1 MKFTVH
7 KSILMNALTPAMG
20 TVSNKNTITSI
31 EGVLIETLDSG
42 LIQISTYDMNKGV
55 RATFEPSSIEREG
68 KFIINA
74 QRLYQTV
81 RVLPNEE
88 ITIDINDKLNCEISS
103 GKASFSIFA
112 SKGEDFP
119 NLPELVSD
127 KGFEISSKTLKN
139 IIGKVSHSIAV
150 QDNRAMLMGAFF
162 KIDKE
167 GMEVVSCD
175 SYTLSKCNIKC
186 EINAVSNSNED
197 IDCKFIIPGHAL
209 NELVK
214 ILPDGEDDKCLFYL
228 SRKHAI
234 INCDNIIFFTRT
246 IDSDY
251 IDYNRIIPKENDI
264 IVNVNR
270 ERILSGLERVNIIA
284 EEKIQGSGR
293 SYVKISVED
302 DFITLS
308 SASVNGKVTDEM
320 DCVHTGSNIEIG
332 FNCRYLIN
340 SIRVAEG
347 ENIKITLKSPTQ
359 AITIEKTEEDGE
371 FNYFYMVLPV
381 RMNEQNNAN

>member
-1 MKFTVH
+1 MKFKVQ
-7 KSILMNALTPAMG
+7 KSDFMNVLTPAMG

-55 RATFEPSSIEREG
+55 RATFAPIEIEREG
-68 KFIINA
+68 KYIINA

-81 RVLPNEE
+81 RVLPDDEL
-88 ITIDINDKLNCEISS
+88 TIDINEKLNCEISC

-119 NLPELVSD
+119 NLPDLISD
-127 KGFEISSKTLKN
+127 RGFEVSSATLKKV
-139 IIGKVSHSIAV
+139 IGKVSHSIAV
-150 QDNRAMLMGAFF
+150 QDNRAMLMGAYF
-162 KIDKE
+162 KINNE

-175 SYTLSKCNIKC
+175 SFSLSKCNISC
-186 EINAVSNSNED
+186 EVNSVTDANGAVDYS
-197 IDCKFIIPGHAL
+197 FIMPGHAL
-209 NELVK
+209 AELSK
-214 ILPDGEDDKCLFYL
+214 ILPDDEEYKCVFYL

-234 INCDNIIFFTRT
+234 IKCDDIVFFTRT

-264 IVNVNR
+264 FITVNR
-270 ERILSGLERVNIIA
+270 ERMLSGLERNNIIA

-293 SYVKISVED
+293 SYVKIKVEE
-302 DFITLS
+302 DFLVLS
-308 SASVNGKVTDEM
+308 SSSVNGKVFDEL
-320 DCVHTGSNIEIG
+320 DCTHEGNDIEIG

-340 SIRVAEG
+340 SIKAAEG
-347 ENIKITLKSPTQ
+347 EDIIISFKSPTQ
-359 AITIEKTEEDGE
+359 AITIEAKEPDED
-371 FNYFYMVLPV
+371 FSYLYMVLPV
-381 RMNEQNNAN
+381 RMNDK

>member
-7 KSILMNALTPAMG
+7 KSVFINVLSPAMG

-55 RATFEPSSIEREG
+55 RATFEPTSIEREG
-68 KFIINA
+68 RFIINA
-74 QRLYQTV
+74 QRLFQTV
-81 RVLPNEE
+81 RVLPNDEL
-88 ITIDINDKLNCEISS
+88 TIDINDKLNCEISS

-119 NLPELVSD
+119 NLPDLVSER
-127 KGFEISSKTLKN
+127 GFEISSKTLKT

-162 KIDKE
+162 KINKE

-175 SYTLSKCNIKC
+175 SYTLSKCNINC
-186 EINAVSNSNED
+186 EVNSLSNQAEE
-197 IDCKFIIPGHAL
+197 IDYKFIIPGHAL
-209 NELVK
+209 SELVK
-214 ILPDGEDDKCLFYL
+214 ILPDEDDYKCLFYI

-234 INCDNIIFFTRT
+234 ISCDNITFFTRT
-246 IDSDY
+246 IDSEY

-264 IVNVNR
+264 IVKVNR

-293 SYVKISVED
+293 SYVKVSLED
-302 DFITLS
+302 DFLSLS
-308 SASVNGKVTDEM
+308 SSSVNGKVSDEM
-320 DCVHTGSNIEIG
+320 DCQHEGTNIEIG

-340 SIRVAEG
+340 SIKAAEG
-347 ENIKITLKSPTQ
+347 ENIKISLKSPTQ
-359 AITIEKTEEDGE
+359 AITIEKADNEGDL
-371 FNYFYMVLPV
+371 NYFYMVLPV